1 MLAAQKD
8 VKLVLVDLHGYRH
21 SYGAISAALACKQ
34 VLPRARVA
42 FGGSSALHIAAETLR
57 SFPEVD
63 FVIRGDAEEPLLS
76 LVRRVCSSASVP
88 LSSNPNL
95 TYRVK
100 TRRPFATH
108 CGWQGAFGTAT
119 RPIYSRW

>member
-8 VKLVLVDLHGYRH
+8 VKQVMVDLHGYRH
-21 SYGAISAALACKQ
+21 SYSAISAALACKQ
-34 VLPRARVA
+34 VLRRARVVL
-42 FGGSSALHIAAETLR
+42 GGISASLFAAETLR

-76 LVRRVCSSASVP
+76 LARHVCSSASVP

-100 TRRPFATH
+100 TIGPFARH
-108 CGWQGAFGTAT
+108 CA
-119 RPIYSRW
+119 

>member
-1 MLAAQKD
+1 MAAFKTWASMLAAQKD

-21 SYGAISAALACKQ
+21 SCSAINAALACKQ

-42 FGGSSALHIAAETLR
+42 LGGISASLFAAETLR

-63 FVIRGDAEEPLLS
+63 FVVWGDAEEPLLS
-76 LVRRVCSSASVP
+76 LVRHVCSSASVP

-100 TRRPFATH
+100 TIRPFARH
-108 CGWQGAFGTAT
+108 SA
-119 RPIYSRW
+119 